1 MIPTDT
7 DRAHRQR
14 FDPNPDDDHLHL
26 LRDSTRDH
34 DGDRPTERRLDHAV
48 GPIHIVRPLREASS
62 DPNGVPIA
70 DDGLSAA
77 RGLIVGVALG
87 AVCWAMIA
95 GLISLLF
102 F

>member
-14 FDPNPDDDHLHL
+14 FDPGPNDGHLHL
-26 LRDSTRDH
+26 LRDSTRDR
-34 DGDRPTERRLDHAV
+34 DGYSPRERRLDHLV
-48 GPIHIVRPLREASS
+48 GSIQIVRPLCEASS
-62 DPNGVPIA
+62 DTNGVPIA

-87 AVCWAMIA
+87 AVFWAMIA

-102 F
+102 V